1 MKTYWID
8 LFCGAGGTSTGIHL
22 AGVNTEVLACVNHD
36 AEAIKCHKKNHPNAI
51 HFTED
56 IRDWNVIQKIKILIE
71 AIRIKDPKAIIN
83 IWASLECTHFSKAK
97 GGMARSA
104 DSRTL
109 AEHLRR
115 YVKEINPDYLYIE
128 NVREFMSWGPL
139 DLKGKPISSQKGIDY
154 LKWRDDLMS
163 LGYDYDFKLLNS
175 ADFGAYTSRERYFGI
190 FGRNGLPISFPKKTH
205 IKKSKMKGSN
215 LKPWKAVRDLLD
227 LNDEGRSIFG
237 LTKMNKPY
245 SENTLKRIL
254 EGLHKFE
261 KEGLFIKKYYSG
273 RPAGKV
279 TSVNDPLG
287 TITCLN
293 NQAVVQPV
301 FIKRYN
307 GGDPKH
313 KTHSADE
320 PLGTILTN
328 RTHGLVKPVFL
339 TSYYGNGGAN
349 SVEEPLNTITTKE
362 RHAAQFID
370 YDYSNPTSS
379 SIDAPAG
386 TITTTP
392 KHKLLS
398 AQWIVDTQ
406 FSNKGRS
413 IDQPGPTLIAK
424 MDKKPLYLI
433 SASEKVNVDKSF
445 IKRSDSKTAMEI
457 KRFMA
462 KHRMLEIK
470 IRMLHVEELKAIQG
484 FPKDYELTGTKT
496 NQLKFIGNSV
506 VPLMAQKLIEVNF
519 NSLFMMNNP
528 INKRKL
534 RWL

>member
-36 AEAIKCHKKNHPNAI
+36 AEAIKCHQENHPNAI

-56 IRDWNVIQKIKILIE
+56 IRDPEVIRKIAVLAE
-71 AIRIKDPKAIIN
+71 AIRLKTPGAIIN

-97 GGMARSA
+97 GGMPRSA

-109 AEHLRR
+109 AEHLER
-115 YVKEINPDYLYIE
+115 YVNAIDPDYLYIE

-139 DLKGKPISSQKGIDY
+139 DTNGKPISAQKGIDY
-154 LKWRDDLMS
+154 VKWRDGLMNI
-163 LGYDYDFKLLNS
+163 GYEYDFRLLNS
-175 ADFGAYTSRERYFGI
+175 ADFGAYTSRERYFGV
-190 FGRNGLPISFPKKTH
+190 FGRIGLPISFPIKTH
-205 IKKSKMKGSN
+205 IKKSKVNGSG
-215 LKPWKAVRDLLD
+215 LKPWKPVRDLLD

-245 SENTLKRIL
+245 SDNTIKRIL
-254 EGLHKFE
+254 AGLYKFE

-273 RPAGKV
+273 RPKGKV
-279 TSVNDPLG
+279 TSVNEPLG
-287 TITCLN
+287 TVTTVN
-293 NQAVVQPV
+293 NQAVVQPI

-313 KTHSADE
+313 KVHSVEE

-349 SVEEPLNTITTKE
+349 SVQEPLNTITTKE

-370 YDYSNPTSS
+370 YDYSSPTST
-379 SIDAPAG
+379 SIDSVAG
-386 TITTTP
+386 TITTVP
-392 KHKLLS
+392 KHKLIS
-398 AQWIVDTQ
+398 PQWIVDTQ
-406 FSNKGRS
+406 FGNKGRS
-413 IDQPGPTLIAK
+413 IELPGQTLIAK

-433 SASEKVNVDKSF
+433 SASPTKENNM
-445 IKRSDSKTAMEI
+445 SKINGTESRALWEV
-457 KRFMA
+457 KHFMRVHGM
-462 KHRMLEIK
+462 KDIK

-484 FPKDYELTGTKT
+484 FPKDYKLTGTKT

-506 VPLMAQKLIEVNF
+506 VPLMAQKLIESNF
-519 NSLFMMNNP
+519 NSLF
-528 INKRKL
+528 NKPKQKFT
-534 RWL
+534 WL